1 MHHEDRRS
9 DVELFKRL
17 IDHPA
22 LDGRRRVALAPTPA
36 VTGAVNQDHPMIS
49 SEPVA
54 ERLAH
59 HFQI

>member
-1 MHHEDRRS
+1 MMSRRS

-22 LDGRRRVALAPTPA
+22 LDGRRRVALALAPTPA
-36 VTGAVNQDHPMIS
+36 VTGAVNQDHPMIP